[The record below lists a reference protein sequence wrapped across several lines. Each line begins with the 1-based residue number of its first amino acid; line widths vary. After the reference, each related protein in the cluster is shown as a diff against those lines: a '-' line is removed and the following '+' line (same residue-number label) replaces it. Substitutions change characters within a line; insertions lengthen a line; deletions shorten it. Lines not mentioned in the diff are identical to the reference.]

1 MIFSVS
7 QGHFQPMQKPVKNLG
22 KPHVVFVQLQSQ
34 GDVMARCVQVTPQAF
49 VRDGSLD
56 AG

>member
-7 QGHFQPMQKPVKNLG
+7 HGHFQPMQKPVKNLG